1 MKSELK
7 YKEEI
12 LNEINGLSDEQIVN
26 LMKIIRIFKES
37 IIQQRELDFG
47 FKKEL
52 EEWDRLSDEAIIN
65 FEKIL

>member
-12 LNEINGLSDEQIVN
+12 LNELNGLADEQINN

-47 FKKEL
+47 FQREI
-52 EEWDRLSDEAIIN
+52 EEWDKLSDEAIIN

>member
-12 LNEINGLSDEQIVN
+12 LNEINGLSDEQITN